1 MRFDGEHTRM
11 LDAGRPPILI
21 ENIFASLRLR
31 TDRGDLKVQRFSGLE
46 DHPAGFVHVRQF
58 FFVKKGKAVVAQ
70 YRQKYRVRDS

>member
-31 TDRGDLKVQRFSGLE
+31 TDRGDLKV
-46 DHPAGFVHVRQF
+46 
-58 FFVKKGKAVVAQ
+58 
-70 YRQKYRVRDS
+70 